1 MVTANFSVTPN
12 SGFVYGTDF
21 TFTDLTTSDSTIV
34 HRTWDLGDGTFL
46 YDVTSAVKNYNY
58 PGVYVVSLTST
69 DLVGSISTF
78 TSQVSVEYVYRDSI
92 EFTSLP
98 SNYAN
103 PGDFTKTPFKVKIVS
118 AQIDQPIVLN
128 LFAANSQ
135 STPYQFVPE
144 HWRFLTPTWRFTDK
158 DYNFVTSLSVQ
169 TTPLLFNN
177 KTVGVSGE
185 AEFYYV
191 DGLTTGN
198 PETNCPVVIT
208 ATLETSGFSYPK
220 DSNVFLYPSFANN
233 KTAVAATTW
242 FVNDIRP
249 NILKITENYLSD
261 IYPQK
266 WDGIKIPFIVTCHN
280 RKDGVDS
287 NILFS
292 YPETNS
298 NGSVNNVNVTL
309 SNTTQFTVDE
319 APLYFQATDENNSK
333 IGGYIFT
340 TLTPTST
347 VNTTV
352 IQASTVALFTPA
364 PATDSNTFDF
374 PAGEGANTIVWISNP
389 QFDTLNKIILSYY
402 PNNCEAINFY
412 NDQNLLYK
420 GNVTQISVP
429 GLPENDTYNNSISG
443 FSGIYGMVV
452 DPVNYN
458 LIATDTELDRI
469 YKFNTEGTLLSTL
482 SLSSIGSH
490 PSASGVYTP
499 TDLSLDK
506 DLNIYVCLYNAVSV
520 LKFDNNFNYL
530 QTLAPT
536 GIPLYDTSGGSF
548 ILKPFAVE
556 TDRTNNVWVT
566 YSNPLCSLLV
576 KYDTSGNPTNQITLT
591 QGSEPVD
598 LAINKSNNVWVSNS
612 YSTTLSGGSIQLYSS
627 TGTLLT
633 TLTGFTRPNY
643 LTVDRG
649 SNVWFTYGVNNIGYY
664 TTSGVLSTWELSAEA
679 NTFVT
684 TPLTAYSISERS
696 DFGGIAVDVYNRVW
710 VLDSTNSKTYVFQ
723 ASSVIANVQ
732 SVSSLP
738 PLDLPIDGYYRTAQ
752 ATGDWTGNRW
762 YQKYYSPNSVSAIPL
777 TGVSTPFTVLD
788 FENPSQIYRINENFD
803 TAGYYKSLALPEI
816 LNQNTQFFDT
826 FLGAVLGNSL
836 LSSSEDLGQTVYER
850 IANFVYN
857 TGDID
862 TCNVDQ
868 LISFAQETDTS
879 FIDYGLPLPSEIK
892 KYLDICSVNKT
903 KLWGIQS
910 PVPLSAESI
919 GQQLDTQTALVTAG
933 TKIYLR
939 NKFDSQYTLFTVPLL
954 SAQSTVP
961 LSAQSVYPL
970 SSMDGTGLIPPFLNN
985 YLFFEYDP
993 TYSTSFIE
1001 NLIDWNNPNTTLD
1014 PTLSTNNSWY
1024 GEAGSIEKAFN
1035 YLLTKNIIVK

>member
-46 YDVTSAVKNYNY
+46 YDTTTAVKNYNY
-58 PGVYVVSLTST
+58 PGVYTISLTST
-69 DLVGSISTF
+69 DLVGDISTF
-78 TSQVSVEYVYRDSI
+78 TSQISAEYLYRDSV
-92 EFTSLP
+92 EFVSLP
-98 SNYAN
+98 SNYSN

-118 AQIDQPIVLN
+118 AQIDQPIFLN

-158 DYNFVTSLSVQ
+158 NYNFVTSLSVQ
-169 TTPLLFNN
+169 TTPILFNN

-185 AEFYYV
+185 AEFYYT
-191 DGLTTGN
+191 DGISTGN
-198 PETNCPVVIT
+198 PETDCPIVIT

-220 DSNVFLYPSFANN
+220 DSNVFPYASFSNN

-242 FVNDIRP
+242 LVNDIRP
-249 NILKITENYLSD
+249 NILKVTENYLSD

-266 WDGIKIPFIVTCHN
+266 WAGIKIPFIVTCHN
-280 RKDGVDS
+280 RKQGVDS

-298 NGSVNNVNVTL
+298 IGNLNSVNVTL
-309 SNTTQFTVDE
+309 SNTDQFTINE
-319 APLYFQATDENNSK
+319 APLYFQAADKNNSK
-333 IGGYIFT
+333 ICGYIFT

-352 IQASTVALFTPA
+352 IQASTVAEFSLGTV
-364 PATDSNTFDF
+364 TDSNTFDF
-374 PAGEGANTIVWISNP
+374 PTGEGANTVVWVSNP
-389 QFDTLNKIILSYY
+389 QFNTLNKILLSYY
-402 PNNCEAINFY
+402 PNNCKVINVY
-412 NDQNLLYK
+412 NEQNLLYK
-420 GNVTQISVP
+420 GNVTQITVP
-429 GLPENDTYNNSISG
+429 ELPENETYNNSLSA
-443 FSGIYGMVV
+443 FSGIYGMAI
-452 DPVNYN
+452 DPITYDLV
-458 LIATDTELDRI
+458 ATDTELNKI
-469 YKFNTEGTLLSTL
+469 YKFNTEGELLSTL
-482 SLSSIGSH
+482 SLSVVNAH
-490 PSASGVYTP
+490 PSASGIYTP
-499 TDLSLDK
+499 IDISFDK
-506 DLNIYVCLYNAVSV
+506 NLNIYVSLYNAVSV

-536 GIPLYDTSGGSF
+536 GIPLYETSGGSF

-556 TDRTNNVWVT
+556 TDRENNVWVT

-576 KYDTSGNPTNQITLT
+576 KYNSLGAPTNQIVLASS
-591 QGSEPVD
+591 SEPID
-598 LAINKSNNVWVSNS
+598 LAINKSNSVWVCNS
-612 YSTTLSGGSIQLYSS
+612 YNSTLSSGSIELYSS
-627 TGTLLT
+627 TGTLLS
-633 TLTGFTRPNY
+633 TLTGFAKPNN

-649 SNVWFTYGVNNIGYY
+649 SNLWFTYGINNIGYY
-664 TTSGVLSTWELSAEA
+664 TTSGTLSTWELSAESD
-679 NTFVT
+679 TFV
-684 TPLTAYSISERS
+684 PVALTALPITERNY
-696 DFGGIAVDVYNRVW
+696 FGGIAVDIYNRVW
-710 VLDSTNSKTYVFQ
+710 LIDSINSKTYVFQ
-723 ASSVIANVQ
+723 ASSVIANMQ
-732 SVSSLP
+732 SVTIQPTLE
-738 PLDLPIDGYYRTAQ
+738 LPIDDYYRTAQ
-752 ATGDWTGNRW
+752 AIGDWTGNRW
-762 YQKYYSPNSVSAIPL
+762 YQKYYNPSSVSAIPL
-777 TGVSTPFTVLD
+777 TGISAPFTVLD
-788 FENPSQIYRINENFD
+788 FENPSQIYRINEDFD
-803 TAGYYKSLALPEI
+803 TAEYYKSLALPEI

-826 FLGAVLGNSL
+826 FLGAVVGNSV
-836 LSSSEDLGQTVYER
+836 LSSYEDLGQTVYER

-862 TCNVDQ
+862 TCNIDQ
-868 LISFAQETDTS
+868 LLSFAQETDTS
-879 FIDYGLPLPSEIK
+879 FVDYGLPLPSEIK

-939 NKFDSQYTLFTVPLL
+939 NKFDSQYSLFTVPLL
-954 SAQSTVP
+954 SAQSTAP

-970 SSMDGTGLIPPFLNN
+970 SSMDGTGLILPFLNN

-1014 PTLSTNNSWY
+1014 PTLSSNNNWY
-1024 GEAGSIEKAFN
+1024 GEIGSIEKAFN